1 MSNLHD
7 RIIPRLLH
15 VFRTLLVC
23 LLPTAVAQA
32 QGLPRARPDEVG
44 LSSAALQRIAPAL
57 QAYVDSGKLA
67 GVVAVVARHGKLAY
81 VASAGAMNRERG
93 QAMRADAVFRVFS
106 MTKPITS
113 AAVLQLYDQ
122 GKLRLDDPVSKYI
135 PAFATVKVYAGG
147 SAAQPT
153 VRDPDRLITIAD
165 LLTHTAGLTY
175 GFFGNTPVDSIYRRA
190 NLGNPRWTNAELSD
204 SLARLPLLF
213 SPGSAWNYSFAIDV
227 LGRVVEVVSG
237 MPLDRYLESGIF
249 RPLGMRNT
257 GFRAT
262 PGMDGHIVT
271 AYHRGPGG
279 TLQADSPLV
288 TVDYTPEGRMLSGGG
303 GLLSTVGDYLRF
315 AQMLLNGGELEGRRI
330 LKPETAALMLR
341 NHLPAALTP
350 IASPSPDWPPGK
362 NGFGYGGAVRL
373 DSATS
378 VPGSPGTFRWAG
390 YGTTFFWIDPKA
402 DLIAMVWAQ
411 YLPVMEM
418 WRLDAEYQRLVYA
431 AVSETRTAGRR

>member
-1 MSNLHD
+1 
-7 RIIPRLLH
+7 
-15 VFRTLLVC
+15 
-23 LLPTAVAQA
+23 
-32 QGLPRARPDEVG
+32 
-44 LSSAALQRIAPAL
+44 
-57 QAYVDSGKLA
+57 
-67 GVVAVVARHGKLAY
+67 
-81 VASAGAMNRERG
+81 MNRERG
-93 QAMRADAVFRVFS
+93 QARR
-106 MTKPITS
+106 P
-113 AAVLQLYDQ
+113 AAVARSVCVTAPSASATVLQSSDQ

-237 MPLDRYLESGIF
+237 MPLDRYLESAIF

-271 AYHRGPGG
+271 AYHRSPGG

-315 AQMLLNGGELEGRRI
+315 AQMLLNGGGVGGRRG
-330 LKPETAALMLR
+330 LQPPTAGPVLR

-362 NGFGYGGAVRL
+362 NGFGDRGAVRL
-373 DSATS
+373 A
-378 VPGSPGTFRWAG
+378 
-390 YGTTFFWIDPKA
+390 
-402 DLIAMVWAQ
+402 
-411 YLPVMEM
+411 
-418 WRLDAEYQRLVYA
+418 
-431 AVSETRTAGRR
+431 